1 MGTYILRAV
10 DLACRICAGQLR
22 PWLAGGA
29 VPVTPD
35 ALAPSRHE
43 PRRHGELLACVECG
57 AVQQPTLPPHPE
69 LVELYRE
76 MADDAYLAE
85 ETGRRAT
92 ARRLLDRIGA
102 FVPSGRLLDIGCGH
116 GLLLDEA
123 RRRGYDAVGLEL
135 SRAAARHAR
144 EVLSLEVREITL
156 EGFEDPGGFD
166 VVVLA
171 DVLEHLDD
179 PIAGLERCIA
189 LLRQGGVLC
198 VVTPDPSS
206 LPARLAGGRW
216 WGYLPAHTVVL
227 PRRTLA
233 ELLRTRGLVISTEV
247 ALVRSFSARR
257 WVGGLAERLGPAG
270 APLLAVAARI
280 PERLSLSLSLGDE
293 RVVLAHRTPVR
304 RAARPLVRDRGGPA
318 KVHVVLP
325 AYRAARTIPDVVRG
339 LPADAVDAALL
350 VDDGSP
356 DATEAVALAHGLDV
370 VRHPVNRGYG
380 ASQKTG
386 YARALLDG
394 ADVVAM
400 VHADNQ
406 YDPALVPAMVAPILA
421 GEADMVIG
429 SRLLRHR
436 AVAEG
441 MPRWKWL
448 GNRLL
453 TGIENRVFGAQLSEY
468 HTGYRAF
475 SADLLRSIPYLRNS
489 DEFVFDQQ
497 IFAQV
502 IGRGARI
509 VEVPIP
515 TRYFREASSVG
526 VATSVTT
533 TATRSRSR
541 RATASRTR
549 SRTVARRRSAR
560 PATRTSW
567 PASTASR
574 ASIAPRSPSA
584 SASREWLRPLSG
596 RSPWR

>member
-1 MGTYILRAV
+1 M
-10 DLACRICAGQLR
+10 DLACRICSGQLR

-57 AVQQPTLPPHPE
+57 AVQQPALPPHPE

-92 ARRLLDRIGA
+92 AGRLLDRIGA

-280 PERLSLSLSLGDE
+280 PERLSLSPAQAARLLWEGHRVSKLDFTAQSVRLGPLRVTDASLRKRGSALSAQAQASEDD
-293 RVVLAHRTPVR
+293 V
-304 RAARPLVRDRGGPA
+304 RAALPPGIAVQLLGSEGGQVKVRATGGLFGVGA
-318 KVHVVLP
+318 S
-325 AYRAARTIPDVVRG
+325 
-339 LPADAVDAALL
+339 VD
-350 VDDGSP
+350 
-356 DATEAVALAHGLDV
+356 AVALASAGKLIARPQGLLLEGFQLTLFSDKHV
-370 VRHPVNRGYG
+370 FVESVG
-380 ASQKTG
+380 ASAQQG
-386 YARALLDG
+386 P
-394 ADVVAM
+394 
-400 VHADNQ
+400 
-406 YDPALVPAMVAPILA
+406 PA
-421 GEADMVIG
+421 
-429 SRLLRHR
+429 
-436 AVAEG
+436 
-441 MPRWKWL
+441 
-448 GNRLL
+448 
-453 TGIENRVFGAQLSEY
+453 
-468 HTGYRAF
+468 GYRL
-475 SADLLRSIPYLRNS
+475 SM
-489 DEFVFDQQ
+489 
-497 IFAQV
+497 
-502 IGRGARI
+502 
-509 VEVPIP
+509 
-515 TRYFREASSVG
+515 
-526 VATSVTT
+526 
-533 TATRSRSR
+533 
-541 RATASRTR
+541 
-549 SRTVARRRSAR
+549 
-560 PATRTSW
+560 
-567 PASTASR
+567 R
-574 ASIAPRSPSA
+574 AS
-584 SASREWLRPLSG
+584 LR
-596 RSPWR
+596 